1 MHRGS
6 KVIPQCI
13 YWSIAY
19 EHWQVLVVDINGPT
33 VSMQSTNTT
42 SEQVIPSST
51 TTDIISNGHLDKTS
65 HVTDQ
70 LEIKTDESMV
80 KHECKF
86 YLWLVK
92 CG

>member
-1 MHRGS
+1 
-6 KVIPQCI
+6 
-13 YWSIAY
+13 
-19 EHWQVLVVDINGPT
+19 
-33 VSMQSTNTT
+33 MQSTNTT

-86 YLWLVK
+86 YL
-92 CG
+92 